1 MPLVTSG
8 SRACWTFPADQ
19 TLSLLDIKELDR
31 MASYCWTVQT
41 RYMKES
47 GNIRVSFVGSTKGAK
62 SYSYRHGLSTSEN
75 HLAAAVQWLQQLSS
89 LNGAPSYSLVSKC
102 SSSERGYVFTF
113 V

>member
-1 MPLVTSG
+1 MPIITPG
-8 SRACWTFPADQ
+8 SRACWTVPADQ

-31 MASYCWTVQT
+31 AVSYCWTVQT
-41 RYMKES
+41 RYMKDS

-62 SYSYRHGLSTSEN
+62 SYSYRHALNASEN
-75 HLAAAVQWLQQLSS
+75 HLAAAVEWLQQLSS
-89 LNGAPSYSLVSKC
+89 LNGAPSYSLVSKS